1 MKIRLFLTLSFCL
14 LLTSIAGAQSRADV
28 DVAVNKFQT
37 LYNNKQYEDVFN
49 MFAPRIQSLLP
60 LPKTQEMMEKLTQ
73 QVGEMKSY
81 TFTRQEQQAN
91 YYKAT
96 FANAALTLVVG
107 LDKDKKLEVFRFLP
121 LQEEQSNIPDNSNF
135 TYKSPTGSIK
145 GTIQAPE
152 SKKPIPVVLII
163 AGSGPTDRNG
173 NQSTT
178 VNSNAYKMIADS
190 LFNAGIASLC
200 YDKRGVA
207 GSALALKDESKLK
220 FEDMVNDAVG
230 IVKMLKNDNRF
241 SSVHILGHSEGSLVG
256 MLAAAKEPVS
266 GYISVAGI
274 AERADKIIVRQI
286 AAQSE
291 ELSLKAAFMLDS
303 LQNGHEL
310 KNVDETLAPLF
321 RPSIQPY
328 IASWIKYDP
337 QDEIKKLA
345 IPVLILQGTTDIQ
358 VAAEEADKLKAAYPK
373 ATLKVIQG
381 MNHALKNAPADRA
394 KNLATYTNP
403 KLPISNGFMPSL
415 IDFVKTTAAKK

>member
-14 LLTSIAGAQSRADV
+14 LLTIIAGAQSRADV
-28 DVAVNKFQT
+28 DMAVNKFQT

-81 TFTRQEQQAN
+81 TFTKQDQQAY

-96 FANAALTLVVG
+96 FANTALTLVAG
-107 LDKDKKLEVFRFLP
+107 LDKDNKLEVFRFLP
-121 LQEEQSNIPDNSNF
+121 LQEENSNLPDNSNF
-135 TYKSPTGSIK
+135 TYKSPSGNIK

-173 NQSTT
+173 NQATT

-207 GSALALKDESKLK
+207 ASASALKDESKLK

-241 SSVHILGHSEGSLVG
+241 SSVYILGHSEGSLIG
-256 MLAAAKEPVS
+256 MLAAAKEPVV

-321 RPSIQPY
+321 RPSVQPY

-403 KLPISNGFMPSL
+403 KLPLCKGFMPSL
-415 IDFVKTTAAKK
+415 IDFVKTTATKK

>member
-1 MKIRLFLTLSFCL
+1 MKIRLFLSLSLFL
-14 LLTSIAGAQSRADV
+14 LLTNIAGAQSRADV
-28 DVAVNKFQT
+28 DMAVNKFQT
-37 LYNNKQYEDVFN
+37 LYNNKKYEDVFN

-73 QVGEMKSY
+73 QVGEMKAYS
-81 TFTRQEQQAN
+81 FTKQEQQAS

-96 FANAALTLVVG
+96 FANAALTMVVG
-107 LDKDKKLEVFRFLP
+107 LDKDSKLEVFRFLP
-121 LQEEQSNIPDNSNF
+121 LQEENSNLSDNSNF
-135 TYKSPTGSIK
+135 IYKSPSGNIK
-145 GTIQAPE
+145 GAIQAPE

-173 NQSTT
+173 NQATT

-200 YDKRGVA
+200 YDKRGVE
-207 GSALALKDESKLK
+207 GSASALKDESKLK

-241 SSVHILGHSEGSLVG
+241 SSVYILGHSEGSLVG
-256 MLAAAKEPVS
+256 MLAAAKEPVA

-303 LQNGHEL
+303 LQNGYEL

-415 IDFVKTTAAKK
+415 IDFVKTNTAKK

>member
-1 MKIRLFLTLSFCL
+1 MKIRLFLSLSLFL
-14 LLTSIAGAQSRADV
+14 LLTNIAGAQSRADV
-28 DVAVNKFQT
+28 DMAVNKFQT
-37 LYNNKQYEDVFN
+37 LYNNKKYEDVFN

-73 QVGEMKSY
+73 QVGEMKAYS
-81 TFTRQEQQAN
+81 FTKQEQQAS

-96 FANAALTLVVG
+96 FANAALTMVVG
-107 LDKDKKLEVFRFLP
+107 LDKDSKLEVFRFLP
-121 LQEEQSNIPDNSNF
+121 LQEENSNLPDNSNF
-135 TYKSPTGSIK
+135 IYKSPSGSIK

-173 NQSTT
+173 NQATT

-207 GSALALKDESKLK
+207 GSASALKDESKLK
-220 FEDMVNDAVG
+220 FEDMINDAVG

-241 SSVHILGHSEGSLVG
+241 SSIYILGHSEGSLVG
-256 MLAAAKEPVS
+256 MLAAAKEPVA

-303 LQNGHEL
+303 LQNGYEL

-415 IDFVKTTAAKK
+415 IDFVKTNTAKK